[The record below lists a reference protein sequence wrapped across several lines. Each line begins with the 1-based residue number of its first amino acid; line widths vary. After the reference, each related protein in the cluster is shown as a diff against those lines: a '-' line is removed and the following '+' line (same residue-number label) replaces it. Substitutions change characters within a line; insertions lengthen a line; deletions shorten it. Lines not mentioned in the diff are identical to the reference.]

1 MAELTF
7 RDFAAAHMQGDD
19 ALAARHL
26 EALLGLAPA
35 DAITAT
41 AHFRA
46 EASAGG
52 PAFLGQ
58 AMGLRVAVTSGT
70 DEAIGEL
77 LARCFGLRDERRAAA
92 VAALRARYPRQPAG
106 TGS

>member
-26 EALLGLAPA
+26 ETLLGLGAEA
-35 DAITAT
+35 AQAAT

-46 EASAGG
+46 AAVAGG

-58 AMGLRVAVTSGT
+58 AMGLRAAVTTGT
-70 DEAIGEL
+70 DDAIGEL
-77 LARCFGLRDERRAAA
+77 LTRCFGLSPAAQAAA
-92 VAALRARYPRQPAG
+92 VSTLRARYPSP
-106 TGS
+106 